1 MKPFF
6 IYLMIAIAMPYYGQH
21 SGIEKVKNIKNI
33 DKAILE
39 SETILKTAELKKNDT
54 LYLETG
60 IFLASKYNAKS
71 KFKEAK
77 QLINNCLIKTTRNKF
92 LKQKA
97 YLIIQL
103 ASNYKL
109 QSENP
114 KALKEYL
121 KASEIFHALKDS
133 SGILRTSIELA
144 EYYRKIGDY
153 TEASKWINKSF
164 NFTKTFNK
172 DSVLLLKLY
181 GRAAA
186 IKNETNKGDSAIF
199 LSLKVIKIAER
210 LKDSLTI
217 AHTLNELGFAY
228 KNKLRPDTSD
238 ILYKQA
244 EDIYQKLGDDYNL
257 IHVMNNRAMLY
268 AHNNYPKSVV
278 EKMYFKII
286 QLVEDKKL
294 NFDLSSVYLN
304 LSTREIIAND
314 SSKAF
319 IYFKQYHQYFIQGI
333 INGREAEISK
343 IKEKYDNESI
353 KKDMAIVADKLSLS
367 ELNLQQKQ
375 KQNKTVIISLVTL
388 VLFLVII
395 LALAYRLNMFNK
407 ELAKKNKEKDA
418 LIQEVHHRVKNNL
431 QLINAMLKMQ
441 LNTIDDESKKGYLK
455 EASRRINAMSL
466 VHEMLY
472 NKDASEY
479 VGLKEY
485 LIELA
490 EKLKELVL
498 DKNKPVILDLK
509 LNAEVKFNTT
519 QCVAI
524 GMITSEI
531 ISNAIKH
538 GFHSTSEPKI
548 TINLSMS
555 PDKNTIAYTIKD
567 NGSGL
572 DRSNKK
578 EGLGTRLIDIFAR
591 QMEVEYVVRNT
602 NGLEYEFKIPYVAN
616 DK

>member
-1 MKPFF
+1 MKQFLL
-6 IYLMIAIAMPYYGQH
+6 YLIFAIAVPYYGQN
-21 SGIEKVKNIKNI
+21 SVIEKLKSIKNI
-33 DKAILE
+33 DKAISEAE
-39 SETILKTAELKKNDT
+39 SILKIAESNKNDN

-77 QLINNCLIKTTRNKF
+77 QLIDDCLLKATKNKF

-103 ASNYKL
+103 AGNYKL

-114 KALKEYL
+114 KALNAYL
-121 KASEIFHALKDS
+121 EASEMFHALKDS
-133 SGILRTSIELA
+133 SGILRTNIELA
-144 EYYRKIGDY
+144 EYFRKIGDY
-153 TEASKWINKSF
+153 TEASKWINRSF
-164 NFTKTFNK
+164 AFTKVFKK
-172 DSVLLLKLY
+172 DSTLLLQLY

-186 IKNETNKGDSAIF
+186 IKNETNQTDSAIR
-199 LSLKVIKIAER
+199 LSLKVIKIAEK
-210 LKDSLTI
+210 LKDSLTL

-228 KNKLRPDTSD
+228 KNKKRVDTSE

-244 EDIYQKLGDDYNL
+244 EDIYQKFGDDYNL

-268 AHNNYPKSVV
+268 AHNNYPKRVV
-278 EKMYFKII
+278 EKMYFDII
-286 QLVEDKKL
+286 QLVEDKQL

-319 IYFKQYHQYFIQGI
+319 IYFKKYHEYYIQGI

-353 KKDMAIVADKLSLS
+353 KKDMAIVADKLTLS

-375 KQNKTVIISLVTL
+375 KQNKTVIISLVVL

-395 LALAYRLNMFNK
+395 IVLTYRLNIFNK
-407 ELAKKNKEKDA
+407 ELAQKNKEKDA

-441 LNTIDDESKKGYLK
+441 LNSIDDESKKSYLK

-479 VGLKEY
+479 VVLKEY
-485 LIELA
+485 VIELT

-498 DKNKPVILDLK
+498 DKNKPLMLDLK
-509 LNAEVKFNTT
+509 LNEEVKFNTT

-531 ISNAIKH
+531 ISNSIKH
-538 GFHSTSEPKI
+538 GFHLTTEPKI
-548 TINLSMS
+548 SINLSIS
-555 PDKNTIAYTIKD
+555 PDKNTIVYTIKD

-572 DRSNKK
+572 DNLNKK

-591 QMEVEYVVRNT
+591 QVEAEYTVRNI
-602 NGLEYEFKIPYVAN
+602 NGLEYEFKIPYVTN
-616 DK
+616 GN

>member
-1 MKPFF
+1 MKWFL
-6 IYLMIAIAMPYYGQH
+6 IYMIITITMSYYGQN
-21 SGIEKVKNIKNI
+21 SVITKLNNIKNI
-33 DKAILE
+33 DKAI
-39 SETILKTAELKKNDT
+39 SEAGVILKTAEINKNDT

-60 IFLASKYNAKS
+60 IFLASRYNVKS
-71 KFKEAK
+71 RFIEAK
-77 QLINNCLIKTTRNKF
+77 QLIDNCLLKTTKKKF

-103 ASNYKL
+103 ATNYKL

-121 KASEIFHALKDS
+121 KASEMFHALKDS
-133 SGILRTSIELA
+133 SGILRTNIELA
-144 EYYRKIGDY
+144 EYFRKIGDY
-153 TEASKWINKSF
+153 TEASKWINESF

-172 DSVLLLKLY
+172 DSALLLKLY

-186 IKNETNKGDSAIF
+186 IKNETSKGDSAIL
-199 LSLKVIKIAER
+199 LSLKAIKIAER
-210 LKDSLTI
+210 LKDSLSI
-217 AHTLNELGFAY
+217 AHTLNELGFTY

-244 EDIYQKLGDDYNL
+244 QDIYQKLGDDYNV

-286 QLVEDKKL
+286 ELVEKKKL
-294 NFDLSSVYLN
+294 IFDLSSVYLN
-304 LSTREIIAND
+304 LCTREIIAND

-319 IYFKQYHQYFIQGI
+319 IYFKKYHECFLETVIKS
-333 INGREAEISK
+333 RETEISK
-343 IKEKYDNESI
+343 IKEKYNNESI
-353 KKDMAIVADKLSLS
+353 KKDMAIVANKLSLS

-375 KQNKTVIISLVTL
+375 KQNKTVIVSLAIL
-388 VLFLVII
+388 VLFLII
-395 LALAYRLNMFNK
+395 IVVLTYRLNIFNK

-441 LNTIDDESKKGYLK
+441 LNSIDDESKKGYLK

-479 VGLKEY
+479 VVLKEY
-485 LIELA
+485 LIELT
-490 EKLKELVL
+490 EKLKELVS
-498 DKNKPVILDLK
+498 DKKKPVILDLQ
-509 LNAEVKFNTT
+509 LTEEIKFNTT
-519 QCVAI
+519 YCVAI

-538 GFHSTSEPKI
+538 AFHLTNEPKI
-548 TINLSMS
+548 NINLSIS
-555 PDKNTIAYTIKD
+555 LDKNNIVYTIKD
-567 NGSGL
+567 NGAGIDDS
-572 DRSNKK
+572 SKK

-591 QMEVEYVVRNT
+591 QMEAEYVVRNM
-602 NGLEYEFKIPYVAN
+602 NGLEYEFKIPYVTN

>member
-1 MKPFF
+1 M
-6 IYLMIAIAMPYYGQH
+6 IIAIAMPYYGQN
-21 SGIEKVKNIKNI
+21 SVIEKLKNVKNIDNAI
-33 DKAILE
+33 SKAE
-39 SETILKTAELKKNDT
+39 SILKTAEVSKNDT

-60 IFLASKYNAKS
+60 IFLASRYNAKS
-71 KFKEAK
+71 RFKEAK
-77 QLINNCLIKTTRNKF
+77 HLIDNCLLKATKNKF

-109 QSENP
+109 QLDNP

-133 SGILRTSIELA
+133 SGILRTNIELA
-144 EYYRKIGDY
+144 EYFRKIGDY

-164 NFTKTFNK
+164 YFSKTFHK
-172 DSVLLLKLY
+172 DSALLLKLY

-186 IKNETNKGDSAIF
+186 IKNETNKGDSAIL
-199 LSLKVIKIAER
+199 LSLKAIKIAER
-210 LKDSLTI
+210 LKDSVSI

-228 KNKLRPDTSD
+228 KNKQRPDTAD
-238 ILYKQA
+238 ILYKHA
-244 EDIYQKLGDDYNL
+244 EEIYQKFGDDYNV

-268 AHNNYPKSVV
+268 SHNNYPKKVV

-286 QLVEDKKL
+286 QLVEEKKL
-294 NFDLSSVYLN
+294 NFDLSSVYIN
-304 LSTREIIAND
+304 LCTREIIAND

-319 IYFKQYHQYFIQGI
+319 IYFKKYHEYFIQSI

-367 ELNLQQKQ
+367 ELNLKQKQ
-375 KQNKTVIISLVTL
+375 RQNKTVIISLAVL
-388 VLFLVII
+388 VLFLVVIII
-395 LALAYRLNMFNK
+395 LTYRLNVFNK

-441 LNTIDDESKKGYLK
+441 LNSIDDESKKIYLK

-479 VGLKEY
+479 VVLKEY
-485 LIELA
+485 LIELT
-490 EKLKELVL
+490 EKLKELVSY
-498 DKNKPVILDLK
+498 KNKLVILDLH
-509 LNAEVKFNTT
+509 LNADIKFNTT

-538 GFHSTSEPKI
+538 AFYFTAEPKI

-555 PDKNTIAYTIKD
+555 SDKDILIYTIKD
-567 NGSGL
+567 NGSGF
-572 DRSNKK
+572 DKSSKK

-591 QMEVEYVVRNT
+591 QMEAEYIVKNT
-602 NGLEYEFKIPYVAN
+602 NGLEYEFKIPYVAD